1 MTAGPVLPLANPG
14 QPQTGP
20 QPRPRRPSPGREAEV
35 GKDKLGL
42 LTRRS
47 ETTCTRPFAVAP
59 LTASLRRAGAAGC
72 AAACRG
78 SRGHG
83 AAGCQSVGSARPGPA
98 QCRSRSGGGQ
108 PDRLVT
114 AVGLAT
120 WVRPRPP
127 AGTRRMSRFKFSE
140 SVHTFLRSMSC
151 SRGIEPKLCKVK
163 IFQLQSMSHVIIF
176 INKMFVPPTLWS
188 RILVDSIWP

>member
-114 AVGLAT
+114 AVRLAT

-127 AGTRRMSRFKFSE
+127 AGTRRMSRSKFSE
-140 SVHTFLRSMSC
+140 SVPRSRPGDRNLRNLTRRLC
-151 SRGIEPKLCKVK
+151 DHGVAVPSRRK
-163 IFQLQSMSHVIIF
+163 IGV
-176 INKMFVPPTLWS
+176 VGRP
-188 RILVDSIWP
+188 